1 MLPPKEP
8 RQQVIKTCR
17 PNKEWK
23 LVWGPQFWGAGQ
35 AVCLSYFKVQ
45 NSEIHRNAA
54 WRQGYFFLQQGF
66 FISIDPLK
74 NIGKFLAMVE
84 SGIIS
89 LYTIWYTRNCTNI
102 IRYTNTGKYPYP
114 VQRLVQ
120 NEIRYIRPCLV
131 HGEAYARVSMA
142 MGTNQFLQVPL
153 ICLLEKLM
161 TWLGDLGNRPGD
173 ELKTWTEDLIWWDML
188 RMFSEVCILQLG

>member
-54 WRQGYFFLQQGF
+54 RRQGYFFLQQGF

-102 IRYTNTGKYPYP
+102 IRYTNTG
-114 VQRLVQ
+114 RLGNIHTLYKDWYRMKSGISGHAWCTV
-120 NEIRYIRPCLV
+120 RLM
-131 HGEAYARVSMA
+131 RVSA
-142 MGTNQFLQVPL
+142 WRWELISSCRCRWFAFWKSLWHDWEILGIDQGTNWRLD
-153 ICLLEKLM
+153 LLRHVE
-161 TWLGDLGNRPGD
+161 N
-173 ELKTWTEDLIWWDML
+173 
-188 RMFSEVCILQLG
+188 V